1 MRRGAGAPLTAA
13 LLLTVLAVPSCDYLD
28 DRLKSCSD
36 LQIDLVNSR
45 QSIQGVSIAAEGEG
59 AGPETYLEPGATRRT
74 VECVRKGD
82 RRTYRVFEGTSVVA
96 QATCV
101 VSRSREALDAVVAR
115 VEWLPGGLR
124 CQNW

>member
-28 DRLKSCSD
+28 DR

>member
-1 MRRGAGAPLTAA
+1 MRRGAGASLTAT
-13 LLLTVLAVPSCDYLD
+13 LLLAMLAAPSCDYLD
-28 DRLKSCSD
+28 DRLKTCSD

-45 QSIQGVSIAAEGEG
+45 QSGSPVSIAAEGEG
-59 AGPETYLEPGATRRT
+59 ASPETYLEPGATRRT
-74 VECVRKGD
+74 VECVHRGD
-82 RRTYRVFEGTSVVA
+82 RRTYRVFEGTTVVG

-101 VSRSREALDAVVAR
+101 VSRGREALDAVVAR